1 MTRLKRLLI
10 RLGVVLFILGVL
22 VLIGFVAGTRVER
35 NRTIYELLS
44 KNEELRAAIANL
56 TAESQIA
63 YAKVISQTTRDG
75 RLFTRLRFV
84 ETARDDPAQSIL
96 EKDVEL
102 EGDVI
107 HFDALIVRF
116 GDEYVSDGRERALYL
131 WRRVY
136 SDKMAP
142 ETGFTIEAVGAEPKR
157 YRDIFAKL
165 PLEDREM
172 FWTEIWKLSNDP
184 LRLKQAGITT
194 IEGKAIYRKVRP
206 GLIYVFKI
214 SNTGNFHSE
223 AVPAL

>member
-10 RLGVVLFILGVL
+10 KLGVLLFILGAC
-22 VLIGFVAGTRVER
+22 VLIGYVAHMRVDR

-75 RLFTRLRFV
+75 RLFTRVRFV
-84 ETARDDPAQSIL
+84 ETARDDPTQSIL
-96 EKDVEL
+96 EKDIEL

-107 HFDALIVRF
+107 HFDALIVKF

-172 FWTEIWKLSNDP
+172 FWTEIWNLSNDP

-194 IEGKAIYRKVRP
+194 IEGNAVYRKVRP

-214 SNTGNFHSE
+214 SNTGHFQSE